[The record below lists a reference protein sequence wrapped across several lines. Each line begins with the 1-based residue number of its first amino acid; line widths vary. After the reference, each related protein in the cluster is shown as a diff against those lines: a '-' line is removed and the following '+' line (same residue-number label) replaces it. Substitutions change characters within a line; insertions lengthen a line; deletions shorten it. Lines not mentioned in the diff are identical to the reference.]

1 MRISRTTLVAL
12 PVALLA
18 GALLAGD
25 LSAASTKEKLKEKQ
39 AQARSVLAEVNALD
53 TRFEASVEAWNGA
66 KYELSLTRT
75 QLTKNRA
82 ALKVAER
89 QRRIAMAHVRA
100 RLVALYESD
109 DDPSTIGILLGSSS
123 VTDLIDHVQA
133 ARDVASSD
141 HQLAVQT
148 TAARDRYARV
158 ERRTLELER
167 QREADVRQLS
177 TQRAKIGAM
186 LGERKRL
193 LASVQSEVN
202 VLHAQEVRE
211 QAALAAQARARLA
224 AEQAAAARAAAARAA
239 AAAAAAKQAKAAP
252 PAAPTTTRATTTT
265 ATASPTTTVAAAPPT
280 TTTTAAPTPPAPTA
294 TASGGGHPEAASI
307 ALRYLGVPYVWGGA
321 SPSGFDCSGLV
332 MYVYAQL
339 GISLPHFAAA
349 QFGMGEP
356 VARSDLQPGDLVF
369 FDGLNHVGIY
379 IGGGDMVHAPQTG
392 DVVKIEAISDFGSGY
407 VGARR
412 I

>member
-1 MRISRTTLVAL
+1 VRFSRTTLVAL

-25 LSAASTKEKLKEKQ
+25 LSAASTKEKLQEKQ
-39 AQARSVLAEVNALD
+39 AQARSVLSQVNALD

-66 KYELSLTRT
+66 KYELSQTRAE
-75 QLTKNRA
+75 LARNEA
-82 ALKVAER
+82 ALKVAEH
-89 QRRIAMAHVRA
+89 QRRIAMARVRT
-100 RLVALYESD
+100 RLVALYESN

-123 VTDLIDHVQA
+123 VSDLIDHVEA
-133 ARDVASSD
+133 ARDVAASD
-141 HQLAVQT
+141 HHLAVQT
-148 TAARDRYARV
+148 TAARDRYVRV
-158 ERRTLELER
+158 ERRTLALEQ
-167 QREADVRQLS
+167 QRAADVRQLA

-193 LASVQSEVN
+193 LASVQGEVN
-202 VLHAQEVRE
+202 VLRAQEVRE

-224 AEQAAAARAAAARAA
+224 AQQAALQRAAAARAA
-239 AAAAAAKQAKAAP
+239 AAAAAAKQAKPAP
-252 PAAPTTTRATTTT
+252 TPTAPTTTQAATTTS
-265 ATASPTTTVAAAPPT
+265 ATTTVAAAPT
-280 TTTTAAPTPPAPTA
+280 TTTVAPTPPAPVTTA
-294 TASGGGHPEAASI
+294 AVGGHPEAATI
-307 ALRYLGVPYVWGGA
+307 ALRYLGIPYVWGGA

-332 MYVYAQL
+332 MYVFAQL

-349 QFGMGEP
+349 QFGLGSP

-379 IGGGDMVHAPQTG
+379 IGGGEMVHAPQTG